1 MTTCPI
7 CGAES
12 SLNVGSRLY
21 RASYANHD
29 GSTFLKFYTC
39 SFCGSELDLDY
50 EEKNEAAIKKLTEK
64 VRNDSVSHSLV
75 ELEKE
80 LSLVDIERS
89 FSLPPKT
96 LSKWK
101 NQSKAPS
108 AAAAALV
115 SLLTVF
121 PWLSYVG
128 MTNYD
133 PVLSYKVAGA
143 AVLKELAKNPNNYPF
158 AISNENYSAIGV
170 INERTKNYT
179 DTLVTGSIFG
189 GTNYVN

>member
-12 SLNVGSRLY
+12 SLHVGSRLY

-29 GSTFLKFYTC
+29 DSTSLNFYTC

-50 EEKNEAAIKKLTEK
+50 EEKNENAIKELTEK
-64 VRNDSVSHSLV
+64 VRNDSVSNSLL

-89 FSLPPKT
+89 FSLPPRT

-115 SLLTVF
+115 SLLSVF
-121 PWLSYVG
+121 PWLSYIG
-128 MTNYD
+128 MANYN
-133 PVLSYKVAGA
+133 PIVAYKVAGA
-143 AVLKELAKNPNNYPF
+143 AVLKELAKNPDNYPF
-158 AISNENYSAIGV
+158 VISNENYSAIGV
-170 INERTKNYT
+170 IKEKTKNYT